1 MIDAYLDES
10 GIHDGAAICVIAGY
24 FGGKGQMRKL
34 ERAWKTVLADF
45 DFPMEEFHAKDLI
58 KSHMHQPMLRGL
70 ARAIAG
76 QEKVCPVSYGIV
88 VEDFYSF
95 SLEQRRFMTGATID
109 PKTIKL
115 ITSGCPTKPY
125 FVPFQNVVRLVTDY
139 APVGG
144 KAHLNFGVDRSF
156 AEYALAMFKQI
167 QEQAKVGPRPWSTWK
182 SVDRLGAALFP
193 KASETAPLQAADL
206 LVHLT
211 YRHMCE
217 WHEKEK
223 VAQPSGLLMECL
235 ANMRSRD
242 DHKYQDRECLDQ
254 ILRQSRGFLGDWDAA
269 YMASSSPE
277 VL

>member
-1 MIDAYLDES
+1 M
-10 GIHDGAAICVIAGY
+10 
-24 FGGKGQMRKL
+24 
-34 ERAWKTVLADF
+34 LADF
-45 DFPMEEFHAKDLI
+45 RFPMEEFHAKDLI
-58 KSHMHQPMLRGL
+58 KSHKHQPMLRGL

-76 QEKVCPVSYGIV
+76 QQKVCPVSYGIV

-109 PKTIKL
+109 PKTNKL
-115 ITSGCPTKPY
+115 LTSGCPTKPY

-144 KAHLNFGVDRSF
+144 KAHFNFGVDRSF
-156 AEYALAMFKQI
+156 AEYALTMFKQI

-182 SVDRLGAALFP
+182 SVDRLGTPLFP
-193 KASETAPLQAADL
+193 KASETAQLQAADL

-217 WHEKEK
+217 WREKGK
-223 VAQPSGLLMECL
+223 VTQPSGLLTECL

-242 DHKYQDRECLDQ
+242 DHKYQDRVCLEEM
-254 ILRQSRGFLGDWDAA
+254 LRQSRRFLGAWDVASAA
-269 YMASSSPE
+269 STSSE